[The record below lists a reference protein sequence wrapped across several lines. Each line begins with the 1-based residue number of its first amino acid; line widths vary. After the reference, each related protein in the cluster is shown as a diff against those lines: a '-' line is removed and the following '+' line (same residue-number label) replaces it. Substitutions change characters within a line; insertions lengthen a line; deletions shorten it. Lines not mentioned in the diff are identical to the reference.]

1 MVSSNSCNIHGY
13 WVWGNL
19 KNQRWWLQHS
29 KWDYGNTKEHSWISL
44 VCCAQWC
51 PIENMGLF
59 GIQSR
64 IPHHLPVACS
74 MVDIYIFLNQRTRR
88 KWHHVWSNAP
98 QPTRLATRYNPTSYE
113 RGQQCQHP
121 DLWTK
126 PKRDLQWQCCGSHM
140 VMFICLNL
148 NYNTASKLN
157 NSFTRK
163 CYKVGR
169 PVGTS
174 CILIE
179 WATIRAL
186 WIRVCPKMEQPMA
199 IKIWDTNH
207 FEYLDV
213 I

>member
-1 MVSSNSCNIHGY
+1 
-13 WVWGNL
+13 
-19 KNQRWWLQHS
+19 
-29 KWDYGNTKEHSWISL
+29 
-44 VCCAQWC
+44 
-51 PIENMGLF
+51 
-59 GIQSR
+59 
-64 IPHHLPVACS
+64 
-74 MVDIYIFLNQRTRR
+74 
-88 KWHHVWSNAP
+88 
-98 QPTRLATRYNPTSYE
+98 
-113 RGQQCQHP
+113 
-121 DLWTK
+121 
-126 PKRDLQWQCCGSHM
+126 M

-213 I
+213 IRFSDQGPAGTPCSSSSLAASCCCANSCFWFGGLEWLRAGRYSMENLPVFNMWKTQVQNQHIIAQRRVSKLQRRVPAIIRNKTRTQHINVY

>member
-1 MVSSNSCNIHGY
+1 
-13 WVWGNL
+13 
-19 KNQRWWLQHS
+19 
-29 KWDYGNTKEHSWISL
+29 
-44 VCCAQWC
+44 
-51 PIENMGLF
+51 
-59 GIQSR
+59 
-64 IPHHLPVACS
+64 
-74 MVDIYIFLNQRTRR
+74 
-88 KWHHVWSNAP
+88 
-98 QPTRLATRYNPTSYE
+98 
-113 RGQQCQHP
+113 
-121 DLWTK
+121 
-126 PKRDLQWQCCGSHM
+126 M

-213 I
+213 IRFSDFKVGELPKSSIIQIQTTKNIRASSFHNQRRMGHPPGSCWDPLQFVQLGCFLLLRQLLLLVWWLGMASRWEIFHGKSSGIQHVENASAKSTYHRAAAGI